1 MYYVGSGELIARLQA
16 SPLLRPS
23 IFGAYDGLTVV
34 LGVLLSLT
42 GHPELVFPTALGV
55 AIAEGV
61 GMAAGEW
68 LSNDQSTPLAAGVM
82 GAAVLVG
89 GVAPAVPWLWLRG
102 WPALALS
109 VVVLVAIGGVI
120 AWLRNDRGAGRALV
134 ETYGVLA
141 VTITVVWVVEV
152 LTPGGAP

>member
-1 MYYVGSGELIARLQA
+1 MRG

-61 GMAAGEW
+61 GMTAGEW
-68 LSNDQSTPLAAGVM
+68 LSNDQSTPLIAGVM
-82 GAAVLVG
+82 GGAVLIG

-102 WPALALS
+102 WPALVLS
-109 VVVLVAIGGVI
+109 VVILVGIGAVI
-120 AWLRNDRGAGRALV
+120 AWLRNDRGSALALV

-141 VTITVVWVVEV
+141 VTVVVVFLVEY
-152 LTPGGAP
+152 LTPGG